1 LNLIKQ
7 NLFYHTQRSLQ
18 TILEFAPELEVLQVQ
33 EIAESDVALEQPH
46 TKLKQLLLIYCS
58 VSPTNLVEKCPNL
71 EILVSTYY
79 LKRLASNS
87 NSKIN

>member
-1 LNLIKQ
+1 VRNLNLIKQ
-7 NLFYHTQRSLQ
+7 NLFYHTQHSLQ

-33 EIAESDVALEQPH
+33 EISESDVALEQPH

-58 VSPTNLVEKCPNL
+58 VSPANLMEKCPNL

-79 LKRLASNS
+79 LKLLAS
-87 NSKIN
+87 